1 VLYRFDRVRKSY
13 GPKEVLKDV
22 TWQHNPGQKVG
33 LVGRNGAGKTTLLRI
48 ALGREEPDA
57 GELVRA
63 NAIRIQTVDQ
73 ALAQEA
79 LDETLHDYT
88 AGAFADLHRLESEM
102 RRLEHAMAD
111 GDNSSAIHDR
121 YDAISHRFENEGGYD
136 MVAEV
141 EKALSGLGFDR
152 ADFGRPLAELSGGQ
166 KNRAM
171 LARAILASPDVLL
184 LDEPT
189 NHLDFNAVEFLEEYL
204 SRSRRAYL
212 VVTHDRRFLDRVAEE
227 IIDLENGRLSSY
239 GGGYTSYRRQKAE
252 RILTATRAFEK
263 QQEFIEKEKEY
274 IRRNIAGQNSRQ
286 AKGRRTKLARV
297 DVLEK
302 PVEDATSVAF
312 RFDSARIGGRSFLRA
327 KHLDAGYAAG
337 EPIVT
342 DVSFELLRGERLAIL
357 GENGTGKTTLLK
369 TLAGRLPALHGTVHT
384 GHDVSIGYYDQELKD
399 LDPRKRAID
408 AVWDQNPDATE
419 EAMRSYLAR
428 FAFRGDEV
436 FAPISGL
443 SGGEKGRLTLAV
455 VMMQRH
461 NLLLLDEPTNHLDLD
476 SREALEESLE
486 DFPGSIVF
494 VSHDRAFIDRL
505 ATRVLDLRAG
515 RALAMDGN
523 YSETA
528 EKRAERRKRPEAVD
542 TRDRS
547 DVDASPPRP
556 SPAAGRGEPSP
567 PRPSPSSS
575 AGRGGPQKRRRRLQ
589 GLEERIASLEADV
602 DRLEARLWDEALTLG
617 PVESRNLAA
626 EKAARKEELDAL
638 VEEWANLS
646 RELEESDSDKA
657 GSRT

>member
-1 VLYRFDRVRKSY
+1 
-13 GPKEVLKDV
+13 
-22 TWQHNPGQKVG
+22 
-33 LVGRNGAGKTTLLRI
+33 
-48 ALGREEPDA
+48 
-57 GELVRA
+57 
-63 NAIRIQTVDQ
+63 
-73 ALAQEA
+73 
-79 LDETLHDYT
+79 
-88 AGAFADLHRLESEM
+88 
-102 RRLEHAMAD
+102 EHAMAD
-111 GDNSSAIHDR
+111 GDNSPAIHDR

-239 GGGYTSYRRQKAE
+239 GGGYTSYKRQKAE
-252 RILTATRAFEK
+252 RVLTATRAFEK

-302 PVEDATSVAF
+302 PTEDTTSVAF
-312 RFDSARIGGRSFLRA
+312 RFDAARIGGRTFLRA
-327 KHLDAGYAAG
+327 KHLDAGYAPG
-337 EPIVT
+337 EPIVR

-369 TLAGRLPALHGTVHT
+369 TLAGRLPALHGTAHT

-408 AVWDQNPDATE
+408 AVWDQSPESTE

-436 FAPISGL
+436 FAQISGL

-476 SREALEESLE
+476 SREALEESL
-486 DFPGSIVF
+486 DGFSGSIVF

-515 RALAMDGN
+515 RAVAMDGN
-523 YSETA
+523 YSDTA
-528 EKRAERRKRPEAVD
+528 EARAERRKRPEPVHGEA
-542 TRDRS
+542 
-547 DVDASPPRP
+547 PRP
-556 SPAAGRGEPSP
+556 HHGDSATLTPALSRAETSLTPARSQGERERNPSTTVLSKGEKDP
-567 PRPSPSSS
+567 
-575 AGRGGPQKRRRRLQ
+575 AQKRRRKIK
-589 GLEERIASLEADV
+589 GLEERIAALEADV

-626 EKAARKEELDAL
+626 EKSARKEELDAL

-646 RELEESDSDKA
+646 RAQEEAEKA
-657 GSRT
+657 GSRS